1 MGEARRPRQGIRNE
15 RRIHSSHRRSPVP
28 RRRLGL
34 EYPPRDP
41 LQRPTPQI
49 SARDSRIRSRSNVP
63 QRPPETR
70 HGKMQEW
77 LRGEVDLA
85 WLIDADT
92 QTVYIYRAGRT
103 EPEQQANL
111 TPLPGEGPIA

>member
-1 MGEARRPRQGIRNE
+1 
-15 RRIHSSHRRSPVP
+15 
-28 RRRLGL
+28 
-34 EYPPRDP
+34 
-41 LQRPTPQI
+41 
-49 SARDSRIRSRSNVP
+49 
-63 QRPPETR
+63 
-70 HGKMQEW
+70 MQEW

-111 TPLPGEGPIA
+111 TTLPGEGPIAGFNLDLTDIWAGL